1 MKTTAGFLLL
11 ASLFIFFAFSIQL
24 YVVPATFAAED
35 YVRDIDGKPL
45 RTGVEYYVV
54 PVIRGCG
61 GGLALDKKLNGTQCP
76 LEVVQEQAEVSSG
89 LPLTFT
95 PVDPKA
101 KIIRISTDLNV
112 KFAAMSVC
120 GQSMVWR
127 SAEFDEPTE
136 RRFIE
141 MSGVE
146 GNPGPATTTNWFKI
160 EKVGDSKDYKLV
172 FCPSVCN
179 FCRFACKDVGIY
191 IGGDEVRRLALVDYD
206 AKPFQIMFKKAS
218 STC

>member
-1 MKTTAGFLLL
+1 MKTTTAFVLLV
-11 ASLFIFFAFSIQL
+11 SSFIFFAFSIQL
-24 YVVPATFAAED
+24 SVVSATFAAED
-35 YVRDIDGKPL
+35 YIRDIWKTTPKRNRVL
-45 RTGVEYYVV
+45 
-54 PVIRGCG
+54 P
-61 GGLALDKKLNGTQCP
+61 LDKKLNGTQCP

-101 KIIRISTDLNV
+101 KINRISTDLNV
-112 KFAAMSVC
+112 KSSVMSICV
-120 GQSMVWR
+120 QYMVWR

-136 RRFIE
+136 QRFIE

-146 GNPGPATTTNWFKI
+146 GSPGPATTSKWFKI
-160 EKVGDSKDYKLV
+160 EKYGDSNDYKHV

-191 IGGDEVRRLALVDYD
+191 IGADGVRRLALVDYD
-206 AKPFQIMFKKAS
+206 AKPFKIMFKEAS